1 MNGEASAT
9 ELVPGGVGELLR
21 WWRESR
27 HVTQLE
33 LALQA
38 NASVRHISF
47 VETGKAAPS
56 QDMLVRLASVLDV
69 PLRDRNVLLQAA
81 GYAPVYR
88 ETRLDHPR
96 MRHVRAALE
105 LILGQHE
112 PRSAIACDRHWNIV
126 MANVAFVRFLTVTLG
141 AAPPGLSPLAV
152 ATAPSVNL
160 LHLLFDPAAV
170 RRVIR
175 NWEVVAKSILTRV
188 HRHAAWTRDDTMRG
202 LLEAILEYPGVP
214 TRWRELDLEAPQ
226 DLVLPIELHF
236 DGKTINLLSTVTSL
250 GTPQDISLQ
259 ELHIEAFF
267 PADAEPAL
275 PSPSSRP

>member
-1 MNGEASAT
+1 MDGEAVAI
-9 ELVPGGVGELLR
+9 ELVPGGAGELLR

-27 HVTQLE
+27 HLTQLE

-38 NASVRHISF
+38 NTSVRHISF

-56 QDMLVRLASVLDV
+56 QDMLIRLASVLDV

-112 PRSAIACDRHWNIV
+112 PRSAVACDRHWNIV
-126 MANVAFVRFLTVTLG
+126 MANSAFVRFLTMTLG
-141 AAPPGLSPLAV
+141 APPASLSPLTV
-152 ATAPSVNL
+152 ATTPSVNM
-160 LHLLFDPAAV
+160 LHLLFDPKAV
-170 RRVIR
+170 RRIIL
-175 NWEVVAKSILTRV
+175 NWEPVAKSILTRV
-188 HRHAAWTRDDTMRG
+188 HRHAAWTRDDTMRR
-202 LLEAILEYPGVP
+202 LVRTILEYPGVP
-214 TRWRELDLEAPQ
+214 AHWGELDLEAPQ
-226 DLVLPIELHF
+226 DLVLPIELDF
-236 DGKTINLLSTVTSL
+236 DGKTLKLLSTVTSL
-250 GTPQDISLQ
+250 GTPQDITLQ

-267 PADAEPAL
+267 PADAEPASL
-275 PSPSSRP
+275 SAS